1 MAHRRTISELS
12 QLVAL
17 ASGVVEIA
25 TLSFAKAVLV
35 PFSLALLLSFL
46 LTPLVRLLEKFRL
59 ARSISVGVFVVLSM
73 TAAGLIGVK
82 VTKQLVDV
90 TSQLPHYLDPA

>member
-17 ASGVVEIA
+17 ASGVVVIA
-25 TLSFAKAVLV
+25 TLYFAKAVLV
-35 PFSLALLLSFL
+35 SFSLALLLSFL

-59 ARSISVGVFVVLSM
+59 AVFCTDLYLITITYCHHISVTHNRFW
-73 TAAGLIGVK
+73 
-82 VTKQLVDV
+82 Q
-90 TSQLPHYLDPA
+90 